1 MKGAQTEDADK
12 MSSAIE
18 NGAKKSVNG
27 KLCVYYDG
35 YWIRYYAPPKEGLT
49 AKQTLIV
56 SLTRRAFHHTE
67 HGINTPGYNLDMA
80 RQAWGQEQDPA
91 LKRVNGAMLAGAL
104 FNRATRIFTAIVDL
118 SDKGVKVNPDNELMR
133 ECEACLREAMELG
146 HTVKHYSGE
155 EGIDELWGEP
165 LKAFT
170 MSVADFYVS
179 RYRKIAH
186 TMTDIDA
193 IANCMIGLFGRHK
206 AFRGVCAPIRD
217 YAEAAKLEC
226 ETMKSDPAI
235 FKVWPQFVAA
245 GERLE
250 SFSPLITEGT
260 SERLERQIREGLRLL
275 INGKNVIAWIA
286 GARVPMPQTLKQFLE
301 RCDACSHQ
309 LS

>member
-1 MKGAQTEDADK
+1 

-35 YWIRYYAPPKEGLT
+35 YWIRYYAPPREGLT
-49 AKQTLIV
+49 SKQTLIV

-67 HGINTPGYNLDMA
+67 HGINTPGNNLDIA
-80 RQAWGQEQDPA
+80 RQAWEQEQDPT

-118 SDKGVKVNPDNELMR
+118 SDKGVKVNPDNELMA

-146 HTVKHYSGE
+146 QTVKHYSGE

-165 LKAFT
+165 LKAFS

-179 RYRKIAH
+179 RYRKIAQ

-193 IANCMIGLFGRHK
+193 VANCMINLFSRHK
-206 AFRGVCAPIRD
+206 AFNGICDDIRD

-226 ETMKSDPAI
+226 EAMKSDPAI
-235 FKVWPQFVAA
+235 FKVWPHFVAA

-250 SFSPLITEGT
+250 SFSPLIAEGA
-260 SERLERQIREGLRLL
+260 SERSERQVREGLRLL
-275 INGKNVIAWIA
+275 IQGKNIIAWIS
-286 GARVPMPQTLKQFLE
+286 GARVPMPRSLKHFLE
-301 RCDACSHQ
+301 RCEECSLH